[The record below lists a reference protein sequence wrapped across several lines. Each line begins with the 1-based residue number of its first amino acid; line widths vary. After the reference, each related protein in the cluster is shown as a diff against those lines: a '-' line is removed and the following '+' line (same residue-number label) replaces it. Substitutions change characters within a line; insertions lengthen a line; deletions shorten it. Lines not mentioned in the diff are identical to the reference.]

1 MALIYEVIESLDKLD
16 FELQLNTK
24 VESGWVVVNPL
35 LLNNDTMDIVTYR
48 AVISVD
54 VQLIEPI

>member
-1 MALIYEVIESLDKLD
+1 MALVYEIIESLDKLD

-24 VESGWVVVNPL
+24 VEIGWLVVNPL
-35 LLNNDTMDIVTYR
+35 LLNNDTTDIVTYR
-48 AVISVD
+48 AVIFAD

>member
-1 MALIYEVIESLDKLD
+1 MALVYEIIESLDKLD

-24 VESGWVVVNPL
+24 VEIGWLVVNPL

-48 AVISVD
+48 AVISID
-54 VQLIEPI
+54 VQLTEPI